1 MAYYCPEISVLLL
14 NPYSMNQTQLRW
26 VIQEVLGDHLEV
38 IETTR
43 DGLIVGLSL
52 SATSKSIKKGNLF
65 GNKQSNS

>member
-26 VIQEVLGDHLEV
+26 VIQEVLGDRLLEV

-52 SATSKSIKKGNLF
+52 SFCNIKINQKR
-65 GNKQSNS
+65 